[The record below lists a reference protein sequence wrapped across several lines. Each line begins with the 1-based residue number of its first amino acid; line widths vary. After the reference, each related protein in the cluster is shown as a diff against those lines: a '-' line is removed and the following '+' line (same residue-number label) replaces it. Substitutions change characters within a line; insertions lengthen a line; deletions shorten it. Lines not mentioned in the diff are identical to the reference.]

1 MIYATLPRR
10 VYIETYGCQM
20 NLADSELIG
29 GILDRSGHLL
39 IDDLSSADVVLLNTC
54 SIRDNAEQRIHR
66 RLRQIRETKQ
76 ANPGLVIGIL
86 GCMAER
92 LRSRFLEE
100 EQLVDLVVGPDEYRK
115 LPALVEGAVAGEK
128 GIAVKLSRVESYDE
142 IVPLRTDGV
151 GAWLSVMRGCNKF
164 CTFCVVPFTR
174 GRERSRPLA
183 SVVSEVE
190 GLSARGFKEV
200 TLLGQ
205 NVNSYRDGT
214 SDFAGLIRSVAAVDR
229 SMRVRF
235 TTSHPQDFPDRLV
248 STIAT
253 TPNICNHI
261 HLPAQS
267 GSDRILSLMN
277 RSYTSD
283 QFLRLV
289 GSIRREIPSVSFS
302 TDIISG
308 FPSEKEEDHQM
319 TLDLLREAR
328 FDGAYTFKYSPREH
342 TKAWQMQ
349 DDVPEEVKGARVSE
363 IAKLQHEI
371 SLALNRRLIGTAERI
386 LVEGPSRKS
395 DTQYAGRTD
404 TNKVVIFTRSSE
416 SPGEYCSV
424 RIREVTSATLLGDV
438 VADSD
443 SQPERKSA

>member
-1 MIYATLPRR
+1 
-10 VYIETYGCQM
+10 
-20 NLADSELIG
+20 
-29 GILDRSGHLL
+29 
-39 IDDLSSADVVLLNTC
+39 
-54 SIRDNAEQRIHR
+54 
-66 RLRQIRETKQ
+66 
-76 ANPGLVIGIL
+76 
-86 GCMAER
+86 MAER

-115 LPALVEGAVAGEK
+115 LPALVEGAMAGEK

-142 IVPLRTDGV
+142 IIPLRTDGV
-151 GAWLSVMRGCNKF
+151 GAWLSVMRGCDKF

-183 SVVSEVE
+183 SVVREVE

-205 NVNSYRDGT
+205 NVNSYRDGA
-214 SDFAGLIRSVAAVDR
+214 SDFADLIQSVAAVDR

-289 GSIRREIPSVSFS
+289 GSIRREIPLVSFS

-349 DDVPEEVKGARVSE
+349 DDVSEEVKGARVSE

-371 SLALNRRLIGTAERI
+371 SLALNRRLIGKAERI

-404 TNKVVIFTRSSE
+404 TNKVVVFTRSSE